1 MLFPSVGVNR
11 EDTDILGIICYAS
24 CKTEVIYVSSFKKI
38 VVPNQFLL
46 IKCPP
51 PPTRRVG
58 RYIVFG
64 ADPVSIGVRCF
75 VSVHYLLDKLMDC
88 DHTCIDTLFGEG
100 KEVIR
105 FG

>member
-51 PPTRRVG
+51 PQPGEWGDILFLVR
-58 RYIVFG
+58 IPS
-64 ADPVSIGVRCF
+64 ASASAVSF
-75 VSVHYLLDKLMDC
+75 P
-88 DHTCIDTLFGEG
+88 CIIFLTS
-100 KEVIR
+100 
-105 FG
+105 